1 MLEGND
7 TKSYH
12 MVVGE
17 GESALHYQSSCN
29 DKDLSGKAALKIFT
43 SELVTLVSSL
53 ALFNE
58 RYLFLHLFD
67 SM

>member
-29 DKDLSGKAALKIFT
+29 DKDLSGKADVKIFT
-43 SELVTLVSSL
+43 GELVTPVVFTGSIQ
-53 ALFNE
+53 
-58 RYLFLHLFD
+58 
-67 SM
+67 

>member
-29 DKDLSGKAALKIFT
+29 DKDLSGKTDIKIFT
-43 SELVTLVSSL
+43 GELVTPVVFTGSIQ
-53 ALFNE
+53 
-58 RYLFLHLFD
+58 
-67 SM
+67 

>member
-17 GESALHYQSSCN
+17 GESALHYPSSCN
-29 DKDLSGKAALKIFT
+29 DKDLSGKADLRIFT
-43 SELVTLVSSL
+43 SELVAPVVFAGSVL
-53 ALFNE
+53 
-58 RYLFLHLFD
+58 
-67 SM
+67 

>member
-17 GESALHYQSSCN
+17 GESTLHYPSSCSDK
-29 DKDLSGKAALKIFT
+29 DKDLSGKADLRIFT
-43 SELVTLVSSL
+43 SELVAPVIFAGSVL
-53 ALFNE
+53 
-58 RYLFLHLFD
+58 
-67 SM
+67 